1 MSLPAPSSRPSSRRR
16 VGAAA
21 AALVA
26 LTGGVVATSTIGSAS
41 AAGPA
46 SAGRAS
52 AAAAATMA
60 PGRGEDDFGMTR
72 AFFRGHRVGF
82 TYSHGFYCDTSV
94 ASKATSRCEA
104 GEKWKK
110 APSADHDPLFITV
123 PLGFKP
129 SKMVDCP
136 AGLTCVDHPMT
147 IDLSRLEKA
156 LKPLYPQY
164 TDAQLTEALGNTPTP
179 EHDHFITTRNG
190 GKREWWD
197 VYVVGVTSRTVYN
210 RIHRHESYAYIRHL
224 IAEKNKAVVGPIPTN
239 LFLFFSVQR

>member
-16 VGAAA
+16 AGAAA

-26 LTGGVVATSTIGSAS
+26 LTGGVVATSTIGSAT

-52 AAAAATMA
+52 ATAAATMA

-72 AFFRGHRVGF
+72 AFFRGHRAGF

-110 APSADHDPLFITV
+110 APASTTTRCSSPCRS
-123 PLGFKP
+123 G
-129 SKMVDCP
+129 SSP
-136 AGLTCVDHPMT
+136 AGWSTAPP
-147 IDLSRLEKA
+147 A
-156 LKPLYPQY
+156 
-164 TDAQLTEALGNTPTP
+164 
-179 EHDHFITTRNG
+179 
-190 GKREWWD
+190 
-197 VYVVGVTSRTVYN
+197 
-210 RIHRHESYAYIRHL
+210 
-224 IAEKNKAVVGPIPTN
+224 
-239 LFLFFSVQR
+239 